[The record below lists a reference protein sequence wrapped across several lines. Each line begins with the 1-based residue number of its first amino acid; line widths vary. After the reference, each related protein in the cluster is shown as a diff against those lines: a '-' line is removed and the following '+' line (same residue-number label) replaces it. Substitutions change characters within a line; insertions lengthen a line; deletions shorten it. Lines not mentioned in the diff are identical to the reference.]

1 MLSTWVEE
9 WDERI
14 ANWIKQGP
22 TSDMGLPHVLK
33 SYKGKGLKLFE
44 LQRNAMPE
52 PYIGDP
58 LSSEE
63 LDFVLLTLNPGN
75 SGEEQQSDPDGC
87 LVTQV
92 QNSTYYDAAKKYLL
106 KNTKK
111 WWERR
116 SKWPARLLEVS
127 KDKYRIIGID
137 LIPWHS
143 TKWGGVEMNSSDV
156 LPWFKNNVLRPAAI
170 MAEHSSLSN
179 HYKIGYPLVLAL
191 GSQHATC
198 LKELGF
204 TSKFN
209 VNQNNE
215 EFNNDWPV
223 RHDGQRVKRNFRL
236 FVSEDPLL
244 AVLQTEFIPPSKE
257 FDNIVK
263 KLLRQCI

>member
-1 MLSTWVEE
+1 MLRTWVEE

-22 TSDMGLPHVLK
+22 TSDMGLSHVLN
-33 SYKGKGLKLFE
+33 SYKGKGLECFKLQ
-44 LQRNAMPE
+44 LNAMPE
-52 PYIGDP
+52 PYVGDP

-63 LDFVLLTLNPGN
+63 LDFVLLTLNPGG
-75 SGEEQQSDPDGC
+75 SGQEQCFPNGC

-92 QNSTYYDAAKKYLL
+92 QNSTYYDAAKKYLH

-143 TKWGGVEMNSSDV
+143 TKWGGVELNSPDV
-156 LPWFKNNVLRPAAI
+156 LQWFKNNVHRPAAL
-170 MAEHSSLSN
+170 MAERSRLSN
-179 HYKIGYPLVLAL
+179 HYGIGYPLVLAL
-191 GSQHATC
+191 GSHHATC
-198 LKELGF
+198 LKELNF
-204 TSKFN
+204 TSKIN

-215 EFNNDWPV
+215 EYNSVWPV

-263 KLLRQCI
+263 KLLKQSI